1 MVRSRGSARY
11 EPGPPRR
18 RRQPFRTA
26 QLNVVGWSALLGACL
41 VAGALGAVV
50 AAALGMPWGWGALL
64 ALVPVVVVTV
74 LDRRRWGSTTTSHD
88 WGGGRDEVEAIA
100 AELRAAGLDV
110 QVRCGVDRPDD
121 GSGDEPS
128 RWAALEW
135 YERDTRT
142 VDAVLERHGIR
153 RPRF

>member
-1 MVRSRGSARY
+1 MVRSRGASRY
-11 EPGPPRR
+11 ELGPPRR
-18 RRQPFRTA
+18 RRHPFRTA

-50 AAALGMPWGWGALL
+50 VASLGMPWGWGALL

-74 LDRRRWGSTTTSHD
+74 LDRRRWGGTSTSHD
-88 WGGGRDEVEAIA
+88 WGASRDEVEAVA
-100 AELRAAGLDV
+100 FELQSMGVDA
-110 QVRCGVDRPDD
+110 QVRSGTVPSDVADD
-121 GSGDEPS
+121 GGPQH
-128 RWAALEW
+128 WASLEW
-135 YERDTRT
+135 LERDSRA